1 MTENQ
6 GKREIQLN
14 IEKMRDIK
22 LFIATPMYGGMC
34 TGLYTKSLM
43 DMTAVFMNHGIQSQI
58 YYLFNESLIT
68 RARNYCAAHFL
79 KSDAT
84 HLMFIDS
91 DICWKAMDVMY
102 MLHLI
107 AEAKDTEEP
116 LRIFTGLYPKKTIA
130 WEKVLH
136 AAKSGKYDD
145 NPNALQMIA
154 GDMVFNP
161 DHDAYPDGQA
171 PIFEPVKV
179 REAGTGFMIIERSVF
194 EEYEKTYPEYKYTPD
209 HLREGDWKPGEQIMA
224 YFDCIINEQNRY
236 LSEDYMF
243 CENVRK
249 MGTNI
254 WSLPMV
260 ELLHTGT
267 YTFQGNLIQ
276 MAQADVHAT
285 IDPGYAKK
293 LQDEKLKEQ
302 PKNSS

>member
-1 MTENQ
+1 
-6 GKREIQLN
+6 
-14 IEKMRDIK
+14 
-22 LFIATPMYGGMC
+22 
-34 TGLYTKSLM
+34 
-43 DMTAVFMNHGIQSQI
+43 MTAVFMNHGVQSQI

-68 RARNYCAAHFL
+68 RARNYCAANFL

-84 HLMFIDS
+84 HLFFIDS
-91 DICWKAMDVMY
+91 DISWKAMDVMY

-107 AEAKDTEEP
+107 AEAQDTDEP
-116 LRIFTGLYPKKTIA
+116 LRILTGLYPKKTIA
-130 WEKVLH
+130 WEKVML
-136 AAKSGKYDD
+136 AAKSGMYDD
-145 NPNALQMIA
+145 DPSRLSLIA

-161 DHDAYPDGQA
+161 DHKAYPSGQA

-194 EEYEKTYPEYKYTPD
+194 EEYEKAYPEYKYTPD
-209 HLREGDWKPGEQIMA
+209 HLREGEFKPGEQIMA

-249 MGTNI
+249 MGVDV

-267 YTFQGNLIQ
+267 YTFQGNLVQ
-276 MAQADVHAT
+276 MAAADVHAT
-285 IDPGYAKK
+285 IDPEYAKK
-293 LQDEKLKEQ
+293 LADGKMTEQ
-302 PKNSS
+302 VKNSS